1 MTLAAPRKS
10 KSKKQNKWGEVWHR
24 LKKNRTAMFGLALV
38 IFFVLVAIF
47 ADLIVPYELA
57 LEQTSNVRQPPS
69 AEHIFGT
76 DTLGRDLFARIVH
89 GVRPSLLIGII
100 GTLIP
105 ALIGL
110 VIGGIAG
117 YYGGKFDEISMRIMD
132 TIMCIPQTLL
142 ALTIVAT
149 LGFSMTN
156 IIIAMAVSSTPQLAR
171 EDRALVMRIN
181 GQDYV
186 CLLYTSDVPTYD
198 YDLERAKELMAEAG
212 YADGFDA
219 GTIICSAQNVNNMS
233 AQVVQE
239 QLSQIGITVEI
250 QQLETGTF
258 YEQLFKRDFTLAFIS
273 FGIEGAHL
281 ADGAGLFV
289 TNGELNLSLIHI

>member
-186 CLLYTSDVPTYD
+186 RAAKSYGASDMRIIFKYLVPNCVGPMIVSSSMTIS
-198 YDLERAKELMAEAG
+198 L
-212 YADGFDA
+212 
-219 GTIICSAQNVNNMS
+219 TIIAASSMSFLGMGIQPPQPELGYMMSEARNVMRL
-233 AQVVQE
+233 APYLMLIPGVAILLMT
-239 QLSQIGITVEI
+239 LSFNLLGDGLQ
-250 QQLETGTF
+250 
-258 YEQLFKRDFTLAFIS
+258 DAFNPK
-273 FGIEGAHL
+273 L
-281 ADGAGLFV
+281 KD
-289 TNGELNLSLIHI
+289 

>member
-1 MTLAAPRKS
+1 MTLAAPGKS

-117 YYGGKFDEISMRIMD
+117 CYGGKFDEISMRIMD

-142 ALTIVAT
+142 TLTIVAT

-186 CLLYTSDVPTYD
+186 RAAKSYGASDMRIIFKYLVPNCVGPMIVSASMTIS
-198 YDLERAKELMAEAG
+198 L
-212 YADGFDA
+212 
-219 GTIICSAQNVNNMS
+219 TIIVASSMSFLGMGIQPPQPELGYMMSEARNVMRL
-233 AQVVQE
+233 APYLMLIPGVAILLMT
-239 QLSQIGITVEI
+239 LSFNLLGDGLQ
-250 QQLETGTF
+250 
-258 YEQLFKRDFTLAFIS
+258 DAFNPK
-273 FGIEGAHL
+273 L
-281 ADGAGLFV
+281 KD
-289 TNGELNLSLIHI
+289 

>member
-117 YYGGKFDEISMRIMD
+117 YYGGKFDEISMRIID

-142 ALTIVAT
+142 TLTIVAT

-186 CLLYTSDVPTYD
+186 RAAKSYGASDMRIIFKYLVPNCVGPMIVSASMTIS
-198 YDLERAKELMAEAG
+198 L
-212 YADGFDA
+212 
-219 GTIICSAQNVNNMS
+219 TIIVASSMSFLGMGIQPPQPELGYMMSEARNVMRL
-233 AQVVQE
+233 APYLMLIPGVAILLMT
-239 QLSQIGITVEI
+239 LSFNLLGDGLQ
-250 QQLETGTF
+250 
-258 YEQLFKRDFTLAFIS
+258 DAFNPK
-273 FGIEGAHL
+273 L
-281 ADGAGLFV
+281 KD
-289 TNGELNLSLIHI
+289 

>member
-1 MTLAAPRKS
+1 
-10 KSKKQNKWGEVWHR
+10 
-24 LKKNRTAMFGLALV
+24 MFGLALV

-132 TIMCIPQTLL
+132 TIMCIPQTML

-186 CLLYTSDVPTYD
+186 RAAKSYGASDMRIIFKYLVPNCVGPMIVSASMTIS
-198 YDLERAKELMAEAG
+198 L
-212 YADGFDA
+212 
-219 GTIICSAQNVNNMS
+219 TIIAASSMSFLGMGIQPPQPELGYMMSEARNVMRL
-233 AQVVQE
+233 APYLILIPGVAILLMT
-239 QLSQIGITVEI
+239 LSFNLLGDGLQ
-250 QQLETGTF
+250 
-258 YEQLFKRDFTLAFIS
+258 DAFNPK
-273 FGIEGAHL
+273 L
-281 ADGAGLFV
+281 KD
-289 TNGELNLSLIHI
+289 